1 MGGGSY
7 NYLNAVHKMTTDYSL
22 KSREEIFR
30 QSHLCPEM
38 DIRKKPVRES
48 RDSEEHPESFPI
60 IIALDETGS
69 MGMVP
74 EQLIKSAFPDI
85 IKLIMEAGIK
95 NPQVCFCGFGDVQGC
110 CEEAPV
116 QIGEFESSDDLM
128 EKWLQSIYLEGCG
141 GGNNGED
148 PQMIWYVAAHH
159 MKTDAFEKRGKKG
172 VLIYEGEYTIRSSIE
187 QARRLAAELR
197 VAAREREITNTSRQA
212 ITHYIGDGCE
222 KDLITSDILAEVQEK
237 WDVYHIHIEHGS
249 YRLDQTNWVELLDD
263 KVNKNEGDWVAD
275 MKRIIPNIVIRSY
288 NNSNDLVEVE

>member
-7 NYLNAVHKMTTDYSL
+7 NYVNAVHKMTTDYSL

-30 QSHLCPEM
+30 HSHLCPEM

-110 CEEAPV
+110 REEAPV

-148 PQMIWYVAAHH
+148 PQMIWYVAARH

-172 VLIYEGEYTIRSSIE
+172 VLITISDEPVHRHTPKH
-187 QARRLAAELR
+187 A
-197 VAAREREITNTSRQA
+197 ITN
-212 ITHYIGDGCE
+212 YIGDGCE

-275 MKRIIPNIVIRSY
+275 VKRIIPNIVIRSY

>member
-1 MGGGSY
+1 MGGGNY
-7 NYLNAVHKMTTDYSL
+7 NYVKAVHKMTTDYSL

-110 CEEAPV
+110 REEAPV

-148 PQMIWYVAAHH
+148 PQMIWYVAARH

-172 VLIYEGEYTIRSSIE
+172 VLITISDE
-187 QARRLAAELR
+187 P
-197 VAAREREITNTSRQA
+197 VHKHTPKYA
-212 ITHYIGDGCE
+212 ITSYIGDGCE

-275 MKRIIPNIVIRSY
+275 VKRIIPNIVIRSY

>member
-7 NYLNAVHKMTTDYSL
+7 NYVNAVHKMTTDYSL

-110 CEEAPV
+110 REEAPV

-148 PQMIWYVAAHH
+148 PQMIWYVAARH

-172 VLIYEGEYTIRSSIE
+172 VLITISDE
-187 QARRLAAELR
+187 P
-197 VAAREREITNTSRQA
+197 VHKHTPKYA
-212 ITHYIGDGCE
+212 ITSYIGDGCA

-275 MKRIIPNIVIRSY
+275 VKRIIPNIVIRSY
-288 NNSNDLVEVE
+288 NNSNDLVEVK

>member
-7 NYLNAVHKMTTDYSL
+7 NYVKAVHKMTTDYSL

-110 CEEAPV
+110 REEAPV

-128 EKWLQSIYLEGCG
+128 EK
-141 GGNNGED
+141 
-148 PQMIWYVAAHH
+148 
-159 MKTDAFEKRGKKG
+159 
-172 VLIYEGEYTIRSSIE
+172 
-187 QARRLAAELR
+187 
-197 VAAREREITNTSRQA
+197 
-212 ITHYIGDGCE
+212 
-222 KDLITSDILAEVQEK
+222 
-237 WDVYHIHIEHGS
+237 
-249 YRLDQTNWVELLDD
+249 
-263 KVNKNEGDWVAD
+263 
-275 MKRIIPNIVIRSY
+275 
-288 NNSNDLVEVE
+288 

>member
-7 NYLNAVHKMTTDYSL
+7 NYVKAVRKMTTDYSL

-74 EQLIKSAFPDI
+74 EQLIKAAFPDI
-85 IKLIMEAGIK
+85 IKLIMDAGIK

-110 CEEAPV
+110 REEAPV

-148 PQMIWYVAAHH
+148 PQMIWYVAARH

-172 VLIYEGEYTIRSSIE
+172 VLITISDEPVHRYIP
-187 QARRLAAELR
+187 
-197 VAAREREITNTSRQA
+197 RQA
-212 ITHYIGDGCE
+212 ITHYVGDGCE
-222 KDLITSDILAEVQEK
+222 KDLTTSDILAEVQEK

-275 MKRIIPNIVIRSY
+275 VKRIIPNIVIRSY

>member
-172 VLIYEGEYTIRSSIE
+172 VLITISDEPVHRH
-187 QARRLAAELR
+187 
-197 VAAREREITNTSRQA
+197 TSRQA

>member
-7 NYLNAVHKMTTDYSL
+7 NYVKAVHKMTTDYSL
-22 KSREEIFR
+22 KSREEIFK

-38 DIRKKPVRES
+38 DIRKKSVRES

-95 NPQVCFCGFGDVQGC
+95 NPQVCFCGFGDIQGC
-110 CEEAPV
+110 REEAPV

-128 EKWLQSIYLEGCG
+128 EKWLQSIYLEGRG

-172 VLIYEGEYTIRSSIE
+172 VLITISDEPVHRYTP
-187 QARRLAAELR
+187 
-197 VAAREREITNTSRQA
+197 RQA

-222 KDLITSDILAEVQEK
+222 NDLITSDILAEVQEK
-237 WDVYHIHIEHGS
+237 WDVYHIHIEHGT

-263 KVNKNEGDWVAD
+263 KVNKNEGDWVTD
-275 MKRIIPNIVIRSY
+275 VKRIIPNIVIRSY

>member
-7 NYLNAVHKMTTDYSL
+7 NYVKAVHKMTTDYSL

-110 CEEAPV
+110 REEAPV

-148 PQMIWYVAAHH
+148 PQMIWYVAARH

-172 VLIYEGEYTIRSSIE
+172 VLITISDEPVHRH
-187 QARRLAAELR
+187 
-197 VAAREREITNTSRQA
+197 TPKYA
-212 ITHYIGDGCE
+212 ITSYIGDGCE

-275 MKRIIPNIVIRSY
+275 VKRIIPNIVIRSY

>member
-7 NYLNAVHKMTTDYSL
+7 NYVKAVHKMTTDYSL

-110 CEEAPV
+110 REEAPV

-148 PQMIWYVAAHH
+148 PQMIWYVAARH

-172 VLIYEGEYTIRSSIE
+172 VLITISDEPVHRH
-187 QARRLAAELR
+187 
-197 VAAREREITNTSRQA
+197 TPKYA
-212 ITHYIGDGCE
+212 ITSYIGDGCE

-263 KVNKNEGDWVAD
+263 KVNKNEGDWVTD
-275 MKRIIPNIVIRSY
+275 VKRIIPNIVIRSY

>member
-7 NYLNAVHKMTTDYSL
+7 NYVKAVHKMTTDYSL

-74 EQLIKSAFPDI
+74 EQLIKAAFPDI
-85 IKLIMEAGIK
+85 IKHIMEAGIE

-110 CEEAPV
+110 REEAPV

-148 PQMIWYVAAHH
+148 PQMIWYVAARH
-159 MKTDAFEKRGKKG
+159 MKTDAFEKRGKRG
-172 VLIYEGEYTIRSSIE
+172 VLITISDE
-187 QARRLAAELR
+187 P
-197 VAAREREITNTSRQA
+197 VHKHTSKNA

-222 KDLITSDILAEVQEK
+222 KDLITSDILTEVQEK
-237 WDVYHIHIEHGS
+237 WDVYHIHIEHGY
-249 YRLDQTNWVELLDD
+249 YRLAETNWVELLDD
-263 KVNKNEGDWVAD
+263 KVHKNEGDWVED
-275 MKRIIPNIVIRSY
+275 VKRIIPNIVVRSY

>member
-7 NYLNAVHKMTTDYSL
+7 NYVNAVHKMTTDYSL

-110 CEEAPV
+110 REEAPV

-148 PQMIWYVAAHH
+148 PQMIWYVAARH

-172 VLIYEGEYTIRSSIE
+172 VLITISDEPVHRH
-187 QARRLAAELR
+187 
-197 VAAREREITNTSRQA
+197 TPKYA
-212 ITHYIGDGCE
+212 ITSYIGDGCE

-275 MKRIIPNIVIRSY
+275 VKRIIPNIVIRSY